1 MYAET
6 REILGALC
14 QISLLLMICQTVP
27 AQQKN
32 IAEEQESGLVVN
44 VIVEGLN
51 MNKKRML

>member
-6 REILGALC
+6 RVILCALC